1 MDPEVKTLI
10 DEIGRGYTDLQQ
22 KLKQKA
28 DVVEEV
34 VVQVV
39 ADKDVAA
46 RPVEAAVLVER
57 GDKYSRES

>member
-1 MDPEVKTLI
+1 MKKKGKQPNC
-10 DEIGRGYTDLQQ
+10 RQ